1 MAGKAKTPSKRERIA
16 PYMTKPWA
24 GPATGWA
31 YLVSVLGQNQILM
44 THIAPLHRQAI
55 LNSLIPLGSNLHA
68 IHLTPKFVDIA

>member
-24 GPATGWA
+24 GPATVWP

-44 THIAPLHRQAI
+44 THIAPLHRQQ
-55 LNSLIPLGSNLHA
+55 S
-68 IHLTPKFVDIA
+68 